1 MVDQGKFSRLTP
13 GVHGRTNVPHL
24 GDVAQI
30 GRILTVNAVGATF
43 ELAAM
48 PGLAYGPA
56 PWGLGQYATPAAAIT
71 AGYQPLPG
79 DHALVVFAGVGVETP
94 WVLSWWR

>member
-1 MVDQGKFSRLTP
+1 MVDAGKFRRLTP
-13 GVHGRTNVPHL
+13 GIHAAPAPALSDVPQT
-24 GDVAQI
+24 AK
-30 GRILTVNAVGATF
+30 ILKVTAAGATF
-43 ELAAM
+43 VLAEM

-79 DHALVVFAGVGVETP
+79 DRALVVFAGIGVETP